1 MRSTFILLLL
11 AGCSPALQIK
21 KEIRKAEAAQQ
32 DHIGFLLYDPQ
43 TQKKIIQHN
52 DERYFTPA
60 SNTKI
65 FTIYASVK
73 LLGDSLTALEYV
85 QRNDSTIFWGLGDPS
100 FLNPLCHNNPRVFSF
115 LQNVKGKLIFSAANF
130 NTTALGN
137 GWSWDDYNYSYSAE
151 RTPFAVYGNL
161 IMVKKTEKGL
171 STEPK
176 FFEEHL
182 ISTNGEREYEEVVRD
197 VDDNQLVHYSGQKH
211 IKQQEIPFHFSG
223 DLLADLFT
231 DTLKRQVEFVH
242 IPFQKGARI
251 KSIPVDSIY
260 RVMMQDSDNMMAEQL
275 LLQCAAV
282 VSDTLQPEI
291 AIRYTIKNLLPT
303 LPDKPQWVD
312 GSGLSRF
319 NLFTPRSIA
328 HVWEKLY
335 KEVPHER
342 LFKILA
348 VGGQSGTLK
357 NYYKSTPPYVFGKTG
372 TLSNNHSLS
381 GYLLTKKG
389 KTLIF
394 SWMNNNFVVPTSEV
408 RKKMESLLA
417 QIRDHY

>member
-1 MRSTFILLLL
+1 MRIAFFLLLF

-32 DHIGFLLYDPQ
+32 DHIGFLLYDPVSK
-43 TQKKIIQHN
+43 KKIVQHN
-52 DERYFTPA
+52 DARYFTPA

-65 FTIYASVK
+65 FTLYASIR
-73 LLGDSLTALEYV
+73 LLGDSLAAIEYV

-100 FLNPLCHNNPRVFSF
+100 FLNPLSHNNPRVFSF
-115 LQNVKGKLIFSAANF
+115 LQNARGTLVFSAANF
-130 NTTALGN
+130 RTTGLGN

-151 RTPFAVYGNL
+151 RTPFPINGNL
-161 IMVKKTEKGL
+161 ITVKKTEQGL
-171 STEPK
+171 RTEPK

-182 ISTNGEREYEEVVRD
+182 VSLNEGKEYEEVVRD
-197 VDDNQLVHYSGQKH
+197 IDDNQLVHYPGQKQM
-211 IKQQEIPFHFSG
+211 KQQEIPFHFSG
-223 DLLADLFT
+223 DLLADLLT
-231 DTLKRQVEFVH
+231 DTLKRQVEFVN
-242 IPFQKGARI
+242 IPFQKGTAL

-275 LLQCAAV
+275 LLQCAAA

-291 AIRYTIKNLLPT
+291 AIRYTKKNLLPT
-303 LPDKPQWVD
+303 LPDKSQWVD

-328 HVWEKLY
+328 HVWEKLSV
-335 KEVPHER
+335 EVPRER

-357 NYYKSTPPYVFGKTG
+357 NYYKSTTPYIYGKTG

-381 GYLLTKKG
+381 GFLITKRNR
-389 KTLIF
+389 TLIF
-394 SWMNNNFVVPTSEV
+394 CWMNNNFVAPTSEV
-408 RKKMESLLA
+408 RKKMESVLA
-417 QIRDHY
+417 YIRDHY